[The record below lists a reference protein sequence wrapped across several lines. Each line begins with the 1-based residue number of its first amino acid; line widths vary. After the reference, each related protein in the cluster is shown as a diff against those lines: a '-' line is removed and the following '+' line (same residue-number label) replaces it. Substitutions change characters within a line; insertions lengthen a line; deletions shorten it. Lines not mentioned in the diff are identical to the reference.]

1 MGFIDSYKCLEKLC
15 GQVFSDSRGVSAYI
29 DEMSRI
35 SSRGSFFVK
44 SWDDDFKK
52 LKHYRWIRNKI
63 SHEPG
68 CTEQN
73 MCKRE
78 DSLWLDEFRSRIL
91 NQKDPLSLYRQA
103 TKPRPPVKTAT
114 RSTAP
119 KKTKTSGSRKSKGNG
134 RFWSILLITSLLVV
148 TAAVLL
154 TRLI

>member
-15 GQVFSDSRGVSAYI
+15 SQLLSDSRGVTAYI

-44 SWDDDFKK
+44 SWDDDLKK
-52 LKHYRWIRNKI
+52 LKHCRWIRNKI
-63 SHEPG
+63 SHEPE

-78 DSLWLDEFRSRIL
+78 DSLWLDDFRSRIL
-91 NQKDPLSLYRQA
+91 NQKDPLALYYQA
-103 TKPRPPVKTAT
+103 SKPRPTVKK
-114 RSTAP
+114 SSSSAP
-119 KKTKTSGSRKSKGNG
+119 KSTKKSRAKKSKDKS
-134 RFWSILLITSLLVV
+134 RLWSILLIASLLVV

-154 TRLI
+154 THLI